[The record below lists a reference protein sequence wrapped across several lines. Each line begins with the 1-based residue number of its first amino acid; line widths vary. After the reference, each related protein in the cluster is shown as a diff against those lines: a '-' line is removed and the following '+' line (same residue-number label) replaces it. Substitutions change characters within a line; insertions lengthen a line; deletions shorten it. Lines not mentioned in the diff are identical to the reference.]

1 VSRGIPEHKIS
12 ISMNVPDER
21 WFGNGSGDDPGE
33 KATNSFDMVYHGLLA
48 KRLGVDL
55 TIRAVS
61 NLNGSIPGL
70 KFHVIGSG
78 DDRQELVSLAESLGL
93 SSCVQFHGSIPIDQ
107 IATTLRSMHLGVV
120 SNRRNIATDLMLPVK
135 MLEYVALGIPVVAPP
150 LRTIKHYFSDDMLSY
165 FETEDVDSL
174 SSAIRD
180 AYRNEEKRLKQA
192 KSARKFL
199 DQYGWVRQ
207 KQEFIGLYRSLA
219 LQSGSVKEKAKKEIA
234 SC

>member
-1 VSRGIPEHKIS
+1 MS

-21 WFGNGSGDDPGE
+21 WFGNGSGDEPGG
-33 KATNSFDMVYHGLLA
+33 KATNGFDLVYHGLLA

-70 KFHVIGSG
+70 RFHVIGSG
-78 DDRQELVSLAESLGL
+78 DDREELVSLAESLGV
-93 SSCVQFHGSIPIDQ
+93 SSYIQFHGTIPIDQ
-107 IATTLRSMHLGVV
+107 IATTLRPMHLGVV
-120 SNRRNIATDLMLPVK
+120 SNRRNIATELMLPVK

-165 FETEDVDSL
+165 FEAEDVDSL
-174 SSAIRD
+174 SSAILD
-180 AYRNEEKRLKQA
+180 AYRSQEKRLMQVKN
-192 KSARKFL
+192 ARKFL
-199 DQYGWVRQ
+199 DQYGWERQ
-207 KQEFIGLYRSLA
+207 KKEFIGLYRSLA
-219 LQSGSVKEKAKKEIA
+219 LQSGSVKEQTEKEIA